1 MTSNMRKNP
10 RKPDVYC
17 VELTEPQVR
26 ELAIALGHHRAL
38 AAAPKPSLNYPGAV
52 EVIDSILPTLNTILE
67 SCNR

>member
-1 MTSNMRKNP
+1 M
-10 RKPDVYC
+10 
-17 VELTEPQVR
+17 TEPQVR

-38 AAAPKPSLNYPGAV
+38 AAAPKPVLNYPGAV

>member
-1 MTSNMRKNP
+1 MSDK
-10 RKPDVYC
+10 KQDIYC
-17 VELTEPQVR
+17 IELTLPQVR
-26 ELAIALGHHRAL
+26 ELVIALGHHRAM

>member
-10 RKPDVYC
+10 RKHDVYC

-38 AAAPKPSLNYPGAV
+38 AAAPKPALNYPGAV
-52 EVIDSILPTLNTILE
+52 QVIDFILPTLNTILE